1 VIHFVLFIPSP
12 ARRPLHILT
21 SDGINDLILSSRPL
35 TTPGDISPSKSFL
48 LPQWGSIIV
57 YNPPIDEAGGN
68 NDLSPQINDYIFHEF
83 SQQLLSLLGVPSLP
97 NGIERHPSDLSILST
112 WQVDAL
118 MRHRAIENTK
128 GVQETLT
135 SILKLVDQIEN
146 MPVKND
152 VKDDVEQA
160 LNTLERVRYIGLSFE
175 GLRQCYLGL
184 LRGILTGYL

>member
-1 VIHFVLFIPSP
+1 M
-12 ARRPLHILT
+12 
-21 SDGINDLILSSRPL
+21 
-35 TTPGDISPSKSFL
+35 
-48 LPQWGSIIV
+48 
-57 YNPPIDEAGGN
+57 
-68 NDLSPQINDYIFHEF
+68 SPQINDHIFHEF
-83 SQQLLSLLGVPSLP
+83 SQQLLLLLGVPSLP
-97 NGIERHPSDLSILST
+97 NGIEHHPSNLSILST

-128 GVQETLT
+128 GAQETLT

-160 LNTLERVRYIGLSFE
+160 LDALERVRYIGISFE
-175 GLRQCYLGL
+175 AIYGQCHSGL